1 MDRDI
6 KVNKKLPSYLE
17 RAGSG
22 GLLVGFIYVVAF
34 MSILLLGIWQTFESE
49 NNKSTLTSID
59 ERISLIE
66 EQINICLLY
75 TSPSP
80 RDLSTSRMPSS
91 A

>member
-6 KVNKKLPSYLE
+6 KVSKKLPSYLE

-22 GLLVGFIYVVAF
+22 GLFVGFIYVVAF

-66 EQINICLLY
+66 EQINYYKNNSEIY
-75 TSPSP
+75 
-80 RDLSTSRMPSS
+80 
-91 A
+91 